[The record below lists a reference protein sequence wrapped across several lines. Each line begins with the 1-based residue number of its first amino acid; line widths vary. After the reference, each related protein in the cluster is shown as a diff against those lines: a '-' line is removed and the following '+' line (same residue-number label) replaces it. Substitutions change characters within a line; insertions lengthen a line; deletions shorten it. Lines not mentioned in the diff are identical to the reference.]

1 MLVCGGI
8 PTFYLEIALGQ
19 FMSQG
24 GIGAWNICPLFKG
37 EWPYMLILTLTFTTG
52 RGNFAFFCKGILFI
66 IGKIL

>member
-37 EWPYMLILTLTFTTG
+37 ERPMLILALTFTTDHD
-52 RGNFAFFCKGILFI
+52 NFAFL
-66 IGKIL
+66 